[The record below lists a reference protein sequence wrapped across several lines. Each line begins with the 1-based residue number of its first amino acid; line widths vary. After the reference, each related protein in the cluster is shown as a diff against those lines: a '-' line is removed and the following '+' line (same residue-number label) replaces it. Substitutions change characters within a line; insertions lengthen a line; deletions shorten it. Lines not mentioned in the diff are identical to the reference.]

1 MILRPVSEL
10 KFYSSLLLSL
20 PNGKYQH
27 TSPTLTLIS
36 AYQARLLLEPIVLA
50 VFAKKFFATSMYS
63 PIAVLRTLSNKTKLL
78 ALDKE
83 QILSQQRL

>member
-50 VFAKKFFATSMYS
+50 GFGKKFFATSMYS
-63 PIAVLRTLSNKTKLL
+63 PVLRTLSNKTKLL

-83 QILSQQRL
+83 QSFSQQRL